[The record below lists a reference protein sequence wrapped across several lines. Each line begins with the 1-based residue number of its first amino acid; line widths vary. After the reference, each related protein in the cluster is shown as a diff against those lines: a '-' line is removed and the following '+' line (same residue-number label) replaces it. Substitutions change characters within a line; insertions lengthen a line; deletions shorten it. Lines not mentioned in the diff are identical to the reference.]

1 MDDKTLITQIL
12 EGDQAAFSALV
23 ERYQTPVYNQ
33 ILRMTGN
40 EQDALELAQE
50 TFLRA
55 WRGLAWF
62 HFESKFSTWL
72 YRLAANC
79 CIDFLRRQKKQRT
92 VSLTTDDAA
101 VTDIPDRQMTP
112 EEQLL
117 RQERQTAIQR
127 AMALLAAEHRQIL
140 TLRVINDLDYAQI
153 ADVLDVPVG
162 TVKSRLARAR
172 MQLRKKMQELG
183 NQPAPYS
190 SISTGKEDA

>member
-1 MDDKTLITQIL
+1 MDDKTLITHIL
-12 EGDQAAFSALV
+12 EGDQSAFAALV
-23 ERYQTPVYNQ
+23 ERYQAPVYNQ
-33 ILRMTGN
+33 ILRMVGS

-50 TFLRA
+50 TFLRV

-62 HFESKFSTWL
+62 QFESKFSTWL

-79 CIDFLRRQKKQRT
+79 CIDFLRRQKKQHT
-92 VSLTTDDAA
+92 VSLTADDEKTA
-101 VTDIPDRQMTP
+101 DIPDRQATP

-117 RQERQTAIQR
+117 TRERRDMLQN
-127 AMALLAAEHRQIL
+127 AMAQLETGHRQIL
-140 TLRVINDLDYAQI
+140 TLRVINELDYAQI
-153 ADVLDVPVG
+153 AQVLDIPVG

-172 MQLRKKMQELG
+172 AQLRKKLQEIG